1 MKKTSEIEK
10 PLDFS
15 KAVRGKYYARM
26 QQGANVVV
34 IAPDLLKAFPD
45 SESVND
51 ALRAFRMMTDGAAKA
66 SKTSRKRSPV
76 RKSSSVNQ
84 AQHA

>member
-1 MKKTSEIEK
+1 MKKTNEIEK

-34 IAPDLLKAFPD
+34 IAPDLLKVFPD

-51 ALRAFRMMTDGAAKA
+51 ALRAFRTMTERSAKI
-66 SKTSRKRSPV
+66 SKTSRKRSAA

-84 AQHA
+84 TQHA